1 MSWEVFRAKGKTALG
16 HLPVVGVHKGGRFSL
31 NQAAYEALGQP
42 ALVEL
47 LFDES
52 TVRMGMRAAGD
63 EDRHAYS
70 LKQPAGTSRYYIT
83 ATSFARHYGIN
94 PDKTY
99 ERDAVL
105 EGDVLACAV
114 DATSDATNMPGHA
127 AAPAVGGAVAEP
139 SPDFD
144 PDEEFAPSPPASVQE
159 IDPDDIP
166 F

>member
-1 MSWEVFRAKGKTALG
+1 
-16 HLPVVGVHKGGRFSL
+16 
-31 NQAAYEALGQP
+31 
-42 ALVEL
+42 VEL

-52 TVRMGMRAAGD
+52 AVRMGMRAAGA

-83 ATSFARHYGIN
+83 ASSFARHYGIN
-94 PDKTY
+94 PGKTY

-114 DATSDATNMPGHA
+114 DATSDATTPPGT
-127 AAPAVGGAVAEP
+127 PTGPLEVAEP
-139 SPDFD
+139 EAEPATDFN
-144 PDEEFAPSPPASVQE
+144 PDEEFAPTPQAGVQE
-159 IDPDDIP
+159 VDPDDIP